1 MRIAITGG
9 AGYIGSHTLLDLLG
23 QGHETLV
30 IDNFSNASPE
40 ALARVKTLSN
50 RTFDIATQNITD
62 YHALHALFDEF
73 RPEAVIHFAGLKAVG
88 ESEEIPLTYY
98 QENIQGT
105 ISLLR
110 AMDACGCQ
118 NIIFSSS
125 ATIYGLPDYLPFD
138 EAHQARPI
146 NTYGRTKYFAEEII
160 RDWTKTSAEKAAVIL
175 RYFNPVGA
183 HKSGM
188 IGEDPNGIPN
198 NLVPFIAQVAI
209 GRREALSVFGDDY
222 DTPDGTGVRDYIH
235 ITDLASGHV
244 AALDYIADHNGFEAI
259 NLGTGQGYSV
269 LEVVAAFEK
278 ASGQAIPTTIQ
289 PRRKGD
295 LASSYAE
302 CKKAK
307 KLLGWQAR
315 FGIDEMCEDVWR
327 WQSQNPNGYDK
338 PDTNR

>member
-9 AGYIGSHTLLDLLG
+9 AGYIGSHTLLDVLG
-23 QGHETLV
+23 DGHEALV

-40 ALARVKTLSN
+40 ALERAKKLSN
-50 RTFDIATQNITD
+50 RTFDTAHESVTNTAALTD
-62 YHALHALFDEF
+62 LFETF

-110 AMDACGCQ
+110 AMDDCGCK

-125 ATIYGLPDYLPFD
+125 ATVYGLPDYLPFD
-138 EAHQARPI
+138 EAHNTKPI

-160 RDWTKTSAEKAAVIL
+160 RDWSKTSSDKSAVVL

-188 IGEDPNGIPN
+188 MGEDPSGIPN
-198 NLVPFIAQVAI
+198 NLAPFIAQVAV
-209 GRREALSVFGDDY
+209 GRRAALSVFGNDY

-235 ITDLASGHV
+235 ISDLASGHV
-244 AALDYIADHNGFEAI
+244 AALDYVTSHKGFEAI
-259 NLGTGQGYSV
+259 NLGTGTGYSV
-269 LEVVAAFEK
+269 LDMVAAFEK
-278 ASGQAIPTTIQ
+278 ASGQKIPLDYK

-295 LASSYAE
+295 LSSSYANAE
-302 CKKAK
+302 KARQ
-307 KLLGWQAR
+307 LLGWQAR
-315 FGIDEMCEDVWR
+315 FGIDEMCEDTWR
-327 WQSQNPNGYDK
+327 WQSQNPKGYD
-338 PDTNR
+338 N

>member
-9 AGYIGSHTLLDLLG
+9 AGYIGSHTLLDVLG
-23 QGHETLV
+23 DGHEALV

-40 ALARVKTLSN
+40 ALERAKKLSN
-50 RTFDIATQNITD
+50 RTFDTAHESVTNTAALTD
-62 YHALHALFDEF
+62 LFETF

-110 AMDACGCQ
+110 AMDDCGCK

-125 ATIYGLPDYLPFD
+125 ATVYGLPDYLPFD
-138 EAHQARPI
+138 EAHNTKPI

-160 RDWTKTSAEKAAVIL
+160 CDWSKTNSDKSAVVL

-188 IGEDPNGIPN
+188 MGEDPSGIPN
-198 NLVPFIAQVAI
+198 NLAPFIAQVAV
-209 GRREALSVFGDDY
+209 GRRAALSVFGNDY

-235 ITDLASGHV
+235 ISDLASGHV
-244 AALDYIADHNGFEAI
+244 AALDYVTSHKGFEAI
-259 NLGTGQGYSV
+259 NLGTGTGYSV
-269 LEVVAAFEK
+269 LDMVAAFEK
-278 ASGQAIPTTIQ
+278 ASGQKIPLDYK

-295 LASSYAE
+295 LSSSYANAE
-302 CKKAK
+302 KARQ
-307 KLLGWQAR
+307 LLGWQAR
-315 FGIDEMCEDVWR
+315 FGIDEMCEDTWR
-327 WQSQNPNGYDK
+327 WQSQNPKGYD
-338 PDTNR
+338 N

>member
-23 QGHETLV
+23 EGHETLV

-40 ALARVKTLSN
+40 ALRRVKTLSN
-50 RTFDIATQNITD
+50 RTFDTATQTITD
-62 YHALHALFDEF
+62 HNALGALFDDF
-73 RPEAVIHFAGLKAVG
+73 KPEAVIHFAGLKAVG

-110 AMDACGCQ
+110 AMDGCGCQ

-125 ATIYGLPDYLPFD
+125 ATIYGMPDYLPFD
-138 EAHQARPI
+138 EAHQAKPI

-160 RDWTKTSAEKAAVIL
+160 HDWTKTSATKSAVIL

-222 DTPDGTGVRDYIH
+222 DTKDGTGVRDYIH

-244 AALDYIADHNGFEAI
+244 AALDYIANHDGFETV
-259 NLGTGQGYSV
+259 NLGTGKGYSV

-278 ASGQAIPTTIQ
+278 ASGQTILTSIQ

-295 LASSYAE
+295 LASSYAD
-302 CKKAK
+302 CQKAK

-315 FGIDEMCEDVWR
+315 FGIDKMCQDVWR
-327 WQSQNPNGYDK
+327 WQSQNPNGYGD
-338 PDTNR
+338 DSAQ